1 LAKDK
6 NENLTEKQRVDI
18 LMRGIRSLDASIVA
32 AKTDVYKDNR
42 SDFNAATNFLS
53 GLVSNFH
60 VGAQLDYAGRH
71 SGKKRYVSAV
81 DSSDGRGGRGRAR
94 RGGGWYGQQHGSG
107 RGGRSRRDS
116 CRNGRACG
124 SGRGDRRIRMNNVD
138 VTDPHLGA
146 ARAYVQQLQN
156 NSTGRGSGRDG
167 GGRGTS
173 TSGRSTTEGQRN
185 ASSTT
190 VTNNNEY
197 ATQAGEQSVVLE
209 IMERGSQNGRS
220 FGRGAYTS

>member
-1 LAKDK
+1 
-6 NENLTEKQRVDI
+6 
-18 LMRGIRSLDASIVA
+18 MRGIRSLDACIVA

-42 SDFNAATNFLS
+42 SDFNAATNFHS
-53 GLVSNFH
+53 GLVSNLH

-81 DSSDGRGGRGRAR
+81 DSSDGQGGPGRAR

-138 VTDPHLGA
+138 VTYPHLGA
-146 ARAYVQQLQN
+146 ARAYVQQLQQN

-197 ATQAGEQSVVLE
+197 ATQAGEQSVVSE
-209 IMERGSQNGRS
+209 ITERGSQNGRS